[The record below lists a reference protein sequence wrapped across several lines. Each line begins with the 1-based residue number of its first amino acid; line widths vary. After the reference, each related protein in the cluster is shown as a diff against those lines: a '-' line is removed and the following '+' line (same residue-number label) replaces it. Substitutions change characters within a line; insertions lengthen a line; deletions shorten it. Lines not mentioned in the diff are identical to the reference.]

1 MKLFASKIDKLSK
14 KRQRIIAKRDNAERA
29 MRERNSKREAKSQAL
44 LNRGTE
50 DWEETNRYM
59 TKLNRELDKLA
70 REINSEKIYV
80 EEVASSE
87 TKDYLKDKAEKEAFK
102 KIDKAFLDAEPKQ
115 EQHVCT
121 CTEPTTPKTKTNSK
135 KGDK

>member
-1 MKLFASKIDKLSK
+1 MKLFTSKIDKLSR

-50 DWEETNRYM
+50 DWEETMRYT

-70 REINSEKIYV
+70 REIDSERTYV
-80 EEVASSE
+80 EEVAQSE
-87 TKDYLKDKAEKEAFK
+87 TKEYLADKAEVEKQKKTDCAFPATKKETK
-102 KIDKAFLDAEPKQ
+102 E
-115 EQHVCT
+115 
-121 CTEPTTPKTKTNSK
+121 TKTITK
-135 KGDK
+135 KGE

>member
-1 MKLFASKIDKLSK
+1 MKLFTSKIDKLSR

-50 DWEETNRYM
+50 DWEETMRYT

-70 REINSEKIYV
+70 REIDSERTYV
-80 EEVASSE
+80 EEVAQSE
-87 TKDYLKDKAEKEAFK
+87 TKEYLVDKAEVEKQKKTDCAFPATKKETK
-102 KIDKAFLDAEPKQ
+102 E
-115 EQHVCT
+115 
-121 CTEPTTPKTKTNSK
+121 TKTITK
-135 KGDK
+135 KGE